1 MLWCHRAVLM
11 PCTFLLGYVW
21 STDSTCFCSA
31 PVTSAAVKPIS
42 PFTQQQAQHQQL
54 HQQQQQVQQQVLQ
67 QHQQHQHQL
76 QFLANALQ
84 LQSQLNAQTQM
95 RSATPVTGQFI
106 SALDSYQAWCSLL
119 HFGSWTV
126 VVTQDHPSLL
136 LQSAIPAMSDLE
148 CFDPLIQGPRR
159 T

>member
-1 MLWCHRAVLM
+1 MYFFFWA
-11 PCTFLLGYVW
+11 YVCL
-21 STDSTCFCSA
+21 TVSTCFCSA

-54 HQQQQQVQQQVLQ
+54 HQQQQVQQQVLQ

-95 RSATPVTGQFI
+95 RSVTPATGQFI

-136 LQSAIPAMSDLE
+136 LQSAIPAMSDLG
-148 CFDPLIQGPRR
+148 CSDPLIQGPRR
-159 T
+159 ISVCVHGAHFL